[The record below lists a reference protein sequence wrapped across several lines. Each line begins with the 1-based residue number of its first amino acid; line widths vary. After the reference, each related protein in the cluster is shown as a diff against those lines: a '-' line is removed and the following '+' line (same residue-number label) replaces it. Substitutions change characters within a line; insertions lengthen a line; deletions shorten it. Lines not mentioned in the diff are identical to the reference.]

1 MRWRDIEAGQSEK
14 EMCKNCSKWGKN
26 VMEEQYLCTGRL
38 REYSNML
45 LSNAICFSW
54 GFEALESFDTVDSN
68 GFAI

>member
-1 MRWRDIEAGQSEK
+1 
-14 EMCKNCSKWGKN
+14 
-26 VMEEQYLCTGRL
+26 MEEQYLCTGRL